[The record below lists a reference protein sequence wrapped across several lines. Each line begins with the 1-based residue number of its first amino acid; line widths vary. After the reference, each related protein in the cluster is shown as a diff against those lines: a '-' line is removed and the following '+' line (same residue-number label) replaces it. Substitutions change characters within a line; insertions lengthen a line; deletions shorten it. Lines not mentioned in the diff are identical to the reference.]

1 MPQES
6 TTPDLVEL
14 VRRQFA
20 AVNRGDLDAL
30 MSLFAP
36 DVVVDLSQRDLPSFD
51 GVSALRGFLED
62 WIGSYEELRWEPEK
76 VLNLGNGVVFAVVHQ
91 NARPAGSTGYVRQR
105 DGWVWVWAGGLTA
118 CMTTYGDID
127 QARAAAERLVQERAD
142 G

>member
-1 MPQES
+1 MPEES

-14 VRRQFA
+14 VHRQFE
-20 AVNRGDLDAL
+20 AVNRGDLDVL

-51 GVSALRGFLED
+51 GVSAVRGFLED
-62 WIGSYEELRWEPEK
+62 WIDSYEELRWNPEK

-105 DGWVWVWAGGLTA
+105 DGWVWVWVGGLTA
-118 CMTTYGDID
+118 RMTTYGDID
-127 QARAAAERLVQERAD
+127 QARAAAERLAQER